1 MKKIL
6 SLILIVTLALFA
18 VSAFAEETET
28 DIIEIE
34 KHGNLVLSLAATELL
49 KAGYDYGDIVTV
61 TINGTAYDMPIGFNL
76 SDVDQGS
83 MRCRAVI
90 KPASN

>member
-18 VSAFAEETET
+18 VSAFAEKTET

-34 KHGNLVLSLAATELL
+34 KHGNLVLYLAATEML
-49 KAGYDYGDIVTV
+49 KAG
-61 TINGTAYDMPIGFNL
+61 
-76 SDVDQGS
+76 
-83 MRCRAVI
+83 
-90 KPASN
+90 